1 MPKTLQYRDG
11 AVIYFAGETNTE
23 KIYLLQSGKVNL
35 SSKDIET
42 GESSLDSVQTG
53 EFFGVKSA
61 LARFPREENAIVS
74 QETTVMAFTVPEF
87 EQLAGSNTRLI
98 MKMLKAFSNQ
108 MRRIHKQTASIM
120 ESEGYDSENPDK
132 GLYSVG
138 KYYLNNKRF
147 PQAKYIFG
155 RYLTYYPS
163 GKYAAKAAQNLQT
176 AETGLHAGPA
186 AGTPQTEAPVKR
198 KSSIGQVA
206 AAGDDSN
213 AARTYNEAVGFI
225 SQGKFQ
231 QAFMALRVIIDAKEA
246 PEYVAKSTYEIGR
259 CLFMMNKFDEC
270 IQHFT
275 TMLTTYPKH
284 PNLGDALLFMA
295 QSYENRGKRDMA
307 KVFYKQILSLI
318 PDEED
323 PVNIKAEKALTLLG
337 GA

>member
-35 SSKDIET
+35 SSRDIGT
-42 GESSLDSVQTG
+42 GESTLDSVQAG

-61 LARFPREENAIVS
+61 LARFPREENAIVF

-87 EQLAGSNTRLI
+87 EQLAGSNIRLI
-98 MKMLKAFSNQ
+98 MKLLKVFSTQ
-108 MRRIHKQTASIM
+108 MRRIHKQTINIM
-120 ESEGYDSENPDK
+120 ESEGYEENSEK
-132 GLYSVG
+132 GLYNVG

-176 AETGLHAGPA
+176 AETGLRAEPA
-186 AGTPQTEAPVKR
+186 AGEVRAEAPVKR
-198 KSSIGQVA
+198 KSSIGEIA
-206 AAGDDSN
+206 AAGDDS
-213 AARTYNEAVGFI
+213 AAAKAYYEAVNFI

-231 QAFMALRVIIDAKEA
+231 QALMALKKILDANEA
-246 PEYVAKSTYEIGR
+246 PEYTAKSTYEIGR

-270 IQHFT
+270 IQQFT
-275 TMLTTYPKH
+275 IMITSYPKH
-284 PNLGDALLFMA
+284 PNLGDALFFMA
-295 QSYENRGKRDMA
+295 QSHENRGKKDMA
-307 KVFYKQILSLI
+307 KVFYKQILSMI

-323 PVNIKAEKALTLLG
+323 PVNLKAKKALTTLG
-337 GA
+337 GK